1 LSAAGELRVSFE
13 PHNDGPREFVIN
25 GVSNHNIA
33 VTGQAAYYPV
43 QYYLRNENE
52 EILGGLLGDIWGG
65 WLHIKIVWVAEPVR
79 GRGHARAMVAAAEDY
94 AIRRGCRGAHLE
106 TFSFQ
111 ARPLYEKLGYV
122 VFGELPDYPPG
133 HTEFF
138 MKKMFVA

>member
-1 LSAAGELRVSFE
+1 LSAAGELRISFE
-13 PHNDGPREFVIN
+13 PHNDGPREFVVN

-94 AIRRGCRGAHLE
+94 AIQRGCRGAHLE

-133 HTEFF
+133 HSEFF